1 MGEGLSAAG
10 AAGLES
16 AAKAGKLASA
26 SRRVVA
32 VCFMREAA
40 NEKPQAMLQL
50 KL

>member
-1 MGEGLSAAG
+1 MNQMGEGFS

-16 AAKAGKLASA
+16 AARAGKLAKA

-40 NEKPQAMLQL
+40 NEKPQMMLQV
-50 KL
+50 KM